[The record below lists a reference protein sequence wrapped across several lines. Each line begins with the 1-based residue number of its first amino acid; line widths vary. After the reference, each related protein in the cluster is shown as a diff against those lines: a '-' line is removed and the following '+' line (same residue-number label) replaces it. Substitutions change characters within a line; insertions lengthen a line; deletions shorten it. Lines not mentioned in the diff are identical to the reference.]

1 MSRIFDV
8 MCDVL
13 HTHTHTHT
21 HTLQFSKHLKINKI
35 VI

>member
-8 MCDVL
+8 MRDVL
-13 HTHTHTHT
+13 HIHT